1 MEKFTKEEKQKAQKI
16 REIVKDPNHTLSQLN
31 NAIPFESEVAVRV
44 LSCLANMLKEEVEND
59 KIASQEYRTCMNN
72 VINVLNQSLKDNK
85 ISQEERQ
92 NIIEALQVLG
102 KSYSEVEG
110 KRIEQSGKNKRF
122 FGGLLAGI
130 AALILTILLILSF
143 ITINN
148 NCTKHERRKI
158 IKAMVIGLVPKAVR
172 PFQRKRR
179 QLCRRQRTARWHG

>member
-31 NAIPFESEVAVRV
+31 NAVPFESEVAVRV

-122 FGGLLAGI
+122 FGGLLTAL
-130 AALILTILLILSF
+130 AALVIAIF
-143 ITINN
+143 G
-148 NCTKHERRKI
+148 RK
-158 IKAMVIGLVPKAVR
+158 KG
-172 PFQRKRR
+172 
-179 QLCRRQRTARWHG
+179 